1 MPADTSKAAAAAA
14 AARRRN
20 NLRRDAE
27 DIKYD
32 SSHAREI
39 ELKRSRGEISCAE
52 CRRCDHRVLSPP
64 CLRFTLVRSPPQA
77 QGRSTSFSPRTPV
90 FSLPSR
96 AHLPSRFVATRPS
109 LANHVR
115 CVLPAPRPLGHIRAP
130 PHSPAASRMCCS
142 LSKWSVSSFSCGA
155 ISAQANRSE
164 GSLATGQGTRYVT
177 SRIPLFFRKRIRTT
191 LLGSCSPPP
200 STSTD
205 E

>member
-64 CLRFTLVRSPPQA
+64 CLRFTLVRSSPQA
-77 QGRSTSFSPRTPV
+77 QGLYHPLLPADVCLLASFSRSSAIQIRCDKTIPCQSCQVCTP
-90 FSLPSR
+90 
-96 AHLPSRFVATRPS
+96 RPS
-109 LANHVR
+109 
-115 CVLPAPRPLGHIRAP
+115 APRP
-130 PHSPAASRMCCS
+130 
-142 LSKWSVSSFSCGA
+142 
-155 ISAQANRSE
+155 
-164 GSLATGQGTRYVT
+164 Y
-177 SRIPLFFRKRIRTT
+177 
-191 LLGSCSPPP
+191 P
-200 STSTD
+200 STSSLPRSVAD
-205 E
+205 ALLFVQMVRIQLLVWRNFSAG